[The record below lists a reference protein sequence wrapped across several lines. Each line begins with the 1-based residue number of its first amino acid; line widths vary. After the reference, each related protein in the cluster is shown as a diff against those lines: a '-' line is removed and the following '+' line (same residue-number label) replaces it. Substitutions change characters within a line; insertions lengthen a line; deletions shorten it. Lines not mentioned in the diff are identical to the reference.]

1 LFLEAYEIKVMDK
14 IKSWEKAAR
23 RTESRGA
30 TSVSAVRDHTEGIE
44 DGLVSTEVN
53 TLSRIMK
60 DLKEERKHHL
70 RLSKCQK
77 IRFRKN
83 SLWDRKQK
91 NGPVIH
97 IDPKDYQK
105 SG

>member
-1 LFLEAYEIKVMDK
+1 LFSKAYEIKIMDK
-14 IKSWEKAAR
+14 IKSWEKGAR

-30 TSVSAVRDHTEGIE
+30 TSDSAVRDRAEGIE
-44 DGLVSTEVN
+44 DGIVSSRVD

-60 DLKEERKHHL
+60 SEQEEKKHHL

-77 IRFRKN
+77 VRFRKN
-83 SLWDRKQK
+83 RLWDKKQK